1 MRENMAMNH
10 GRLGAA
16 EIEPRPHAQCVAQVG
31 AQNAT
36 MWYPEGNQG
45 GVRMIPGRPE
55 PA

>member
-10 GRLGAA
+10 GRLGAF
-16 EIEPRPHAQCVAQVG
+16 EIEPGPHAQCVAQVG

-45 GVRMIPGRPE
+45 GVGLIPGRPE